1 MPEKRQKRRSTCPI
15 NASLEVVGDRWS
27 LLIVRD
33 LMFGGAGTYKDFRC
47 SDEAIATNVLAS
59 RLAKLQDFGI
69 ITSHRDP
76 QDGRSLIYR
85 LTAKGVELAPV
96 LMELSR
102 WGARFEGG
110 EPPHGILQ
118 AWVANPQAFLAGIR
132 DKLLGP
138 EARPKLQAR
147 KSDN

>member
-1 MPEKRQKRRSTCPI
+1 MD
-15 NASLEVVGDRWS
+15 AVV
-27 LLIVRD
+27 
-33 LMFGGAGTYKDFRC
+33 
-47 SDEAIATNVLAS
+47 
-59 RLAKLQDFGI
+59 
-69 ITSHRDP
+69 
-76 QDGRSLIYR
+76 IYR

-102 WGARFEGG
+102 WGTRFEGG

-118 AWVANPQAFLAGIR
+118 AWETNPQAFLAEIR